1 MNVSNVQNCAKNPD
15 LTALKK
21 ALIEVRSTHF
31 TGLKLSRIVAYAL
44 GDGDAISRSTFEN
57 YGPSMTKPG
66 ERKPVSG
73 WLPGAQYA
81 ELVDGA
87 TAALP
92 KPKTKDA
99 PASERWAIMSG
110 VRPDGRA
117 FAKAWKEGADAVTI
131 NVTKAHNEVHARL
144 DAALQAQ
151 IWELERAAA
160 AQEATCA
167 A

>member
-1 MNVSNVQNCAKNPD
+1 MIPITYAANPN
-15 LTALKK
+15 LQAVKK
-21 ALIEVRSTHF
+21 ALAAVRGTEFKS
-31 TGLKLSRIVAYAL
+31 LMLSRIVAYAL
-44 GDGDAISRSTFEN
+44 GDGDTTSRSVFERF
-57 YGPSMTKPG
+57 GPSMTDPG
-66 ERKPVSG
+66 DKKQKSG
-73 WLPGAQYA
+73 WLPTVCYA
-81 ELVDGA
+81 ERLEGA
-87 TAALP
+87 SAALP

-151 IWELERAAA
+151 IWELERRAA